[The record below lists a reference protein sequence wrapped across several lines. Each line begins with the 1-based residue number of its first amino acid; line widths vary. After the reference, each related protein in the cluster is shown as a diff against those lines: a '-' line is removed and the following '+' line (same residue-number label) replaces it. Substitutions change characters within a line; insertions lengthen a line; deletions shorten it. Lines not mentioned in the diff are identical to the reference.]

1 MSSIPPEFGPGELLP
16 VEVAARWLRACGRG
30 VRLFRGCRLVGADRI
45 EIGDYSQ
52 VDEGVWVFAGEGV
65 WLGRHVHLAFGS
77 SISGGGQC
85 RIDHFAGIGAGVR
98 ILTGTDVVD
107 GTGLTNPTVPEQ
119 TRAVRRGAVEIGAHA
134 VVFTNSVVFPD
145 VTIGEGAVVAAGSL
159 VHHSLA
165 AWGIYA
171 GNPMVQVGVR
181 PKETVL
187 RLAEL

>member
-1 MSSIPPEFGPGELLP
+1 M
-16 VEVAARWLRACGRG
+16 
-30 VRLFRGCRLVGADRI
+30 GADRI

-85 RIDHFAGIGAGVR
+85 RIHDFAGIGAGVR
-98 ILTGTDVVD
+98 ILTGTDVAD

-119 TRAVRRGAVEIGAHA
+119 SRAVRRGAVEIGRHA
-134 VVFTNSVVFPD
+134 VVFTNSVVFPE

-171 GNPMVQVGVR
+171 GSPLVQVGVR